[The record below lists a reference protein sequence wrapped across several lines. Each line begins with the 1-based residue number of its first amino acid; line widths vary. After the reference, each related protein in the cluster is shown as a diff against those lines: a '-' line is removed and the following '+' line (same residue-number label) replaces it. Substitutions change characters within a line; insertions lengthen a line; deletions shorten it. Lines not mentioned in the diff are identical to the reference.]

1 MKIKF
6 AHLADCHLG
15 AWRSENLNQIGYNAF
30 EKTIDKVITEKVDFV
45 IISGDLYDVSNP
57 KVDVVDLAT
66 KELKKLKDNNIPV
79 YGIMGSHD
87 FSPSDKSM
95 MRPLITAGLFT
106 NVSKGRKTEAGK
118 LELFFIEDPNTKIK
132 ITGLRARKRSLEIED
147 YNQLDRTSLENEK
160 GVKIFVLHTLLD
172 ELKPIEFKDME
183 SAPKSLLP
191 QNFDYYAGGH
201 LHKTIP
207 EKLRESEKVFKIDEK
222 TKIVYP
228 GSLSPTNFRELE
240 QYNFGGFYIIS
251 GDIDVESG
259 TSDLEIKFVPVK
271 IKEVISLFIDCNN
284 KSILQVQ
291 ENLEEIINKTDFTD
305 KIITVRI
312 FGSLKS
318 GKPYELKS
326 NEIVQKIKDKGAYE
340 VLLNKT
346 ALISKEYASVSVSTG
361 KTNEEIEETLI
372 YEHAQQTNIKNISKK
387 QMNNKIH
394 EVLEA
399 ISVDREE
406 GKKVNEYNEELLQK
420 FCVILGL
427 HEEDDM

>member
-251 GDIDVESG
+251 GDIDLESG
-259 TSDLEIKFVPVK
+259 TSDLEIKFIPVK
-271 IKEVISLFIDCNN
+271 IKEVLSLFIDCNS

-399 ISVDREE
+399 ISIDREE

>member
-251 GDIDVESG
+251 GDIDLESG

>member
-251 GDIDVESG
+251 GDIDLESG
-259 TSDLEIKFVPVK
+259 TSDLEIKFIPVK

>member
-251 GDIDVESG
+251 GDIDLESG
-259 TSDLEIKFVPVK
+259 TSDLEIKFIPVK

-291 ENLEEIINKTDFTD
+291 ENLEEIINKTDFND